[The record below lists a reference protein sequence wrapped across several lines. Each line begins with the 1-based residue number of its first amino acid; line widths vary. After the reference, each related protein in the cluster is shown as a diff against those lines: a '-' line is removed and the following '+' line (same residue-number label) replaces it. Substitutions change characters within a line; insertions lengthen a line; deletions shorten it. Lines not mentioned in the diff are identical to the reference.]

1 MILSETQPE
10 GGKKHDCVSLLE
22 VTEIRG
28 RFPLHLVVTWWAL
41 PHRQITQSRNI
52 MNLKQTLGA
61 CLVGFLLLAPEVTH
75 GSQEMRKEMGELA
88 KGIKG
93 FLDGRNAESIAIGQ
107 FTGPANLPTSAGPG
121 LVQVLTEELQKLKVN
136 VKARAELGLKGEY
149 RLTEVPAENPD
160 DARLGK
166 KVLALK
172 VQASIEDSFGNS
184 LLDVDFQRTVRGA
197 DGVAGMIGLTAS
209 LDPKA
214 TEIERDRELRKQLT
228 NPTPVFESSVIR
240 SRPDSPCGI
249 ELIVNDKPRLPTDQD
264 GLAYVGITRGEQY
277 GVRLYNDSDIEMAVS
292 LRIDG
297 LSMYAF
303 SEVRYLD
310 GPRKGEPRYSMV
322 ILAPH
327 KSVTIPGW
335 HVNNEKTDRFM
346 VMEYAKSAA
355 ASLNHTANVGT
366 ITATFQASWSDDQS
380 APADEPGRARGQGNG
395 DATGFGPRIDQ
406 KYIEVKRNFG
416 VIRDVVSVRYTK

>member
-1 MILSETQPE
+1 MSLQRTILAYIA
-10 GGKKHDCVSLLE
+10 G
-22 VTEIRG
+22 
-28 RFPLHLVVTWWAL
+28 
-41 PHRQITQSRNI
+41 
-52 MNLKQTLGA
+52 
-61 CLVGFLLLAPEVTH
+61 LLLLVPGVTF

-121 LVQVLTEELQKLKVN
+121 LVQVLSEELQKLKVN
-136 VKARAELGLKGEY
+136 VKTRAELGLKGEY

-228 NPTPVFESSVIR
+228 NPAPIITSTVIR
-240 SRPDSPCGI
+240 SRPESLCGM
-249 ELIVNDKPRLPTDQD
+249 EMIVNDEPRLPVERD
-264 GLAYVGITRGEQY
+264 GLAYVGITRGELY

-303 SEVRYLD
+303 SEVRYVD
-310 GPRKGEPRYSMV
+310 GPRRGEPRYSMV

-327 KSVTIPGW
+327 KFVTVPGW
-335 HVNNEKTDRFM
+335 HVTNEKTDRFM

-366 ITATFQASWSDDQS
+366 ITATFQASWPDGEP

-395 DATGFGPRIDQ
+395 DATGFGPRVDQ
-406 KYIEVKRNFG
+406 KYVEVKRNFG